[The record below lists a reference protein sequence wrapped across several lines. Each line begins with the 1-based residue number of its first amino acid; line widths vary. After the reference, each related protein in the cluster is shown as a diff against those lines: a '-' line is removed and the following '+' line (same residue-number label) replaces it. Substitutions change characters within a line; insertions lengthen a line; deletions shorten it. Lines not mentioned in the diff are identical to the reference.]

1 MARWYEFAV
10 VQLATLG
17 LREEKLNIGVV
28 VLGDRID
35 VRSGRNLDKAKAIS
49 RAITTASLREALDA
63 ISELDMD
70 LKESSDGA
78 ADRLNRIANLTGL
91 KFGSLGKFEAA
102 SAEAYEIYVRHL
114 VNMLVEPEPNDRKNK
129 SVNSK
134 LFTSFKNELRNRRIL
149 AREGEDISSHR
160 IVENWK
166 IEEGLSADFAL
177 KNGHLH
183 LIKTVDAFAD
193 EIPIK
198 RVVQDIAVSSL
209 VLEAARVV
217 YGKDNVKGRIIYAAN
232 ARSEAFAMPSLET
245 AAHQGAELIN
255 WASAYDR
262 RIFIDRL
269 SDLAA
274 PLPLLNDVNRQSIN
288 ASVVDSRRLN

>member
-1 MARWYEFAV
+1 MARWHEFAV

-35 VRSGRNLDKAKAIS
+35 VRSGRNLEKAKAIS

-63 ISELDMD
+63 ISELDMN
-70 LKESSDGA
+70 LKELSDGA

-134 LFTSFKNELRNRRIL
+134 LFTSFKSELRNRRIL

-217 YGKDNVKGRIIYAAN
+217 YGKANVKGRIIYAAN

-274 PLPLLNDVNRQSIN
+274 PLPLLDDVNRQSIN